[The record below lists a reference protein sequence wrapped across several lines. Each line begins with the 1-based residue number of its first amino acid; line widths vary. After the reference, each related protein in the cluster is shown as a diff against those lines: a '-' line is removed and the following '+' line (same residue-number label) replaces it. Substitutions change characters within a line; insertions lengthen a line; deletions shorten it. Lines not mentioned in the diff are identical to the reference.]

1 MSDVA
6 ASTAAAD
13 SAEVAANLAHAD
25 SAEGLHAGTAAHG
38 GAEHAEPI
46 ALGLNPGAWV
56 ALAMAVFIAIL
67 IWKKVPALLGGTLD
81 KRIADIRAQ
90 LDEAKK
96 LRAEAEALRA
106 EYEAKVKAAEA
117 EAGTMRAH
125 AEAEAVQILAD
136 ANAHAKDLTLRRAK
150 MAEDKIGAAERA
162 AIASVRAKA
171 AEAATI
177 AATALIAQG
186 HGAAQDKPL
195 VDQTIA
201 GLGSRLN

>member
-1 MSDVA
+1 MADSA
-6 ASTAAAD
+6 TQAAAD
-13 SAEVAANLAHAD
+13 SAEVAGNLDHAD
-25 SAEGLHAGTAAHG
+25 SAQGLTAGTEAHG
-38 GAEHAEPI
+38 GAVHAEPE

-56 ALAMAVFIAIL
+56 ALSMAVFIAIL
-67 IWKKVPALLGGTLD
+67 LWKKVPALLAGTLD

-90 LDEAKK
+90 LDEAKT

-106 EYEAKVKAAEA
+106 EYEGKVKAAEA
-117 EAGTMRAH
+117 EATVMREH

-136 ANAHAKDLTLRRAK
+136 AHAHAQDLTVRRAK

-162 AIASVRAKA
+162 AIAEVRAKA
-171 AEAATI
+171 AEAATV

>member
-1 MSDVA
+1 MSDAA

-162 AIASVRAKA
+162 AIASIRTRAVDAAAAA
-171 AEAATI
+171 AES
-177 AATALIAQG
+177 LIASG

>member
-1 MSDVA
+1 MADSA
-6 ASTAAAD
+6 TQAAAD
-13 SAEVAANLAHAD
+13 SAEVAGNLDHAD
-25 SAEGLHAGTAAHG
+25 SAQGLVASTEAHG
-38 GAEHAEPI
+38 SAVHAEPE

-56 ALAMAVFIAIL
+56 ALSMAVFIAIL
-67 IWKKVPALLGGTLD
+67 LWKKVPALLAGTLD

-90 LDEAKK
+90 LDEAKT

-106 EYEAKVKAAEA
+106 EYEGKVKAAEA
-117 EAGTMRAH
+117 EATAMRAH

-136 ANAHAKDLTLRRAK
+136 AHAHAQDLTVRRAK

>member
-1 MSDVA
+1 MSDA
-6 ASTAAAD
+6 AATTAAAD

-25 SAEGLHAGTAAHG
+25 SAEGLHAGTEAHG
-38 GAEHAEPI
+38 GAVHAEPE

-56 ALAMAVFIAIL
+56 ALSMAVFIAIL
-67 IWKKVPALLGGTLD
+67 LWKKVPALLGGTLD
-81 KRIADIRAQ
+81 KRIADIREQ

-136 ANAHAKDLTLRRAK
+136 ATAHAQDLTLRRAK

-177 AATALIAQG
+177 AATTLIAES

>member
-1 MSDVA
+1 
-6 ASTAAAD
+6 
-13 SAEVAANLAHAD
+13 
-25 SAEGLHAGTAAHG
+25 
-38 GAEHAEPI
+38 
-46 ALGLNPGAWV
+46 
-56 ALAMAVFIAIL
+56 
-67 IWKKVPALLGGTLD
+67 
-81 KRIADIRAQ
+81 
-90 LDEAKK
+90 
-96 LRAEAEALRA
+96 
-106 EYEAKVKAAEA
+106 
-117 EAGTMRAH
+117 MRAH

-136 ANAHAKDLTLRRAK
+136 ANAHAKDLTVRRAK

-162 AIASVRAKA
+162 AIAEVRAKA

>member
-1 MSDVA
+1 MSDA
-6 ASTAAAD
+6 AATTAAAG
-13 SAEVAANLAHAD
+13 SAEVAANLAHPE
-25 SAEGLHAGTAAHG
+25 SAEGLHAGTEAHG
-38 GAEHAEPI
+38 GGAHAEPM

-67 IWKKVPALLGGTLD
+67 LWKKVPALLGGTLD
-81 KRIADIRAQ
+81 KRIADIREQ

-106 EYEAKVKAAEA
+106 EYDAKVKAAEA

-125 AEAEAVQILAD
+125 AEAEAAQILAD

-171 AEAATI
+171 AEAATA
-177 AATALIAQG
+177 AATALIAES

-201 GLGSRLN
+201 NLGARLN

>member
-1 MSDVA
+1 MADSA
-6 ASTAAAD
+6 TQAAAD
-13 SAEVAANLAHAD
+13 SAEVAGNLDHAD
-25 SAEGLHAGTAAHG
+25 SAQGLVASTEAHG
-38 GAEHAEPI
+38 GAVHAEPE

-56 ALAMAVFIAIL
+56 ALSMAVFIAIL
-67 IWKKVPALLGGTLD
+67 LWKKVPALLAGTLD

-90 LDEAKK
+90 LDEAKT

-106 EYEAKVKAAEA
+106 EYEGKVKAAEA
-117 EAGTMRAH
+117 EATVMRAH

-136 ANAHAKDLTLRRAK
+136 AHAHAQDLTVRRAK